1 MNLRLR
7 SAATGL
13 ALFIASALAGPFHT
27 SAQPAAAQPAAAQPA
42 AASPAGVN
50 GVRSAGASF
59 IRNCGQWPADVLF
72 GSRAPGVDLWLT
84 RAGILFDLYTLQPA
98 EAGGG
103 TAGGTTS
110 LRSGAMRRTGCIVGL
125 QFIGASNGIAARG
138 IGRLPGAFNY
148 LTGRDSSRWAR
159 NVERYSQARTEEIYP
174 GISAVFYYEAG
185 RPRYDLAVAPGADPA
200 RIAMRYTGAKS
211 VTAEA
216 NGDLVIATRAG
227 NLVQHGLYAYQRIG
241 EKEMPVACSFTVDA
255 KGLVKFT
262 VGSYDRSHQLVI
274 DPLLYSSFVGG
285 SGDDGAYAVAVD
297 ASGNAYIAGYAA
309 AWSAPPSDS
318 FPRTVGAYDRTFNG
332 GTVDAFVA
340 KFDCVS
346 DTLVYSTVIGG
357 SNFEDARAIVLD
369 NQNNAYVCG
378 FTGSS
383 DFPTTASAYA
393 RTYIGGLSDAFVLR
407 LNQNGSA
414 LDFST
419 YIGGL
424 GADGAYALRLGPGGD
439 IRVAGFTQ
447 AADYPVTRGAYDT
460 TFNGA
465 PGDIFVS
472 SLSLNGSTLNS
483 STYVGGSG
491 NDSPNGMVLD
501 AAGNAYVVGIT
512 SSTDFPTTGNAIDKT
527 FNGGAS
533 DVVVFKLNPG
543 NTALLYSTYVG
554 GNAEDIGS
562 DIALTS
568 LGAITFCG
576 STSSHD
582 YPTTPNVFQ
591 QAYRGGASDGFVS
604 QIDPTGNTLN
614 FSTMLGGPSDDYAYG
629 LALDASDHPYVCGT
643 TVSDSFPSTND
654 AYMRTHMQNSSDAF
668 ITELS
673 AGGTDLAYSTF
684 IGGGDRDVAYDIAFT
699 GSNVAYITG
708 LTKSL
713 NYPITA
719 HRYSDSLGRTRTG
732 NQEVLSYDAFISK
745 LDLRNVAILSPTR
758 PQLICGGSTVPI
770 QWSSPRLHSVNIQL
784 SHDGGATY
792 PSTLQT
798 GLDGATGGWNWIVP
812 GSLAPGSNYR
822 IRVIDAGDTTVYGE
836 SAILIA
842 PAQPTFTTQP
852 QARVLC
858 RGEAF
863 QLTAEATG
871 TSLHYQWLQG
881 GAPIQGA
888 TRTTYDGIANDT
900 ASYSLQATDTCG
912 TVVRSAIVT
921 VTFHPGPVVTGTPQ
935 STSACTGASQT
946 FTVATSGVAATYQWR
961 FNGTPIPGATGA
973 SYTIPSVKQ
982 SDAGS
987 YTVAIAYAPC
997 ESKPLVTAPA
1007 VLTVGSITIASGP
1020 DDQHVQL
1027 GQAASFSVSASGSSG
1042 LSYQWRRNGQAIP
1055 GATSSTYSIGAA
1067 AVADTGTY
1075 DVVIT
1080 GPCTAISTGAR
1091 LLIQGVGGVESQGA
1105 AFTGVRMTVTPNP
1118 VSGTAAVHIQE
1129 AGRLHGMPGARLE
1142 LTDALG
1148 RTVND
1153 LTPMLR
1159 AGSNTVTFNTDGL
1172 PDGVYYCRVRC
1183 RDWNGIVVPVVVA
1196 R

>member
-1 MNLRLR
+1 MSFRLR
-7 SAATGL
+7 SAVTGL
-13 ALFIASALAGPFHT
+13 TIFITFALAGTLKT
-27 SAQPAAAQPAAAQPA
+27 SAQPAGG
-42 AASPAGVN
+42 SPAGIN

-59 IRNCGQWPADVLF
+59 IRNRGQWPSGVLF

-84 RAGILFDLYTLQPA
+84 RAGMLFDLYTLRPA
-98 EAGGG
+98 ETGAAGG
-103 TAGGTTS
+103 TAAS
-110 LRSGAMRRTGCIVGL
+110 LRNAAVRRTGCIVGL
-125 QFIGASNGIAARG
+125 QFLGAPNGIAARG
-138 IGRLPGAFNY
+138 IGRLPGTFNY

-174 GISAVFYYEAG
+174 GISAIFYYDAG
-185 RPRYDLAVAPGADPA
+185 RPRYDLAIAPGADPT
-200 RIAMRYTGAKS
+200 RIAMRYTGAQS
-211 VTAEA
+211 VTADA
-216 NGDLVIATRAG
+216 NGDLVIATTAG

-241 EKEMPVACSFTVDA
+241 EKEVPVACSFKVDA

-262 VGSYDRSHQLVI
+262 VGRYDRSHQLVI
-274 DPLLYSSFVGG
+274 DPLLYSSFLGG

-346 DTLVYSTVIGG
+346 DTLVYSTLIGG

-393 RTYIGGLSDAFVLR
+393 KTYIGGLSDAFVLR

-439 IRVAGFTQ
+439 IRIAGFTQ

-533 DVVVFKLNPG
+533 DVVVFKLNPS
-543 NTALLYSTYVG
+543 NTTLLYSTYMG

-568 LGAITFCG
+568 QGAITFCG

-582 YPTTPNVFQ
+582 YPTTLNVFQ
-591 QAYRGGASDGFVS
+591 PAYRGGASDAFLS

-614 FSTMLGGPSDDYAYG
+614 FSTMLGGPSDDYGYG
-629 LALDASDHPYVCGT
+629 LALDGGDHPYVCGT
-643 TVSDSFPSTND
+643 TASDSFPSTTD

-673 AGGTDLAYSTF
+673 AGGTDLVYSTF

-713 NYPITA
+713 NYPVTT
-719 HRYSDSLGRTRTG
+719 HRYSDSLGRVRTG
-732 NQEVLSYDAFISK
+732 NQEVLSYDAFITK
-745 LDLRNVAILSPTR
+745 LDLRNVAIISPAS
-758 PQLICGGSTVPI
+758 PGLICGGSTMQI
-770 QWSSPRLHSVNIQL
+770 QWSSPRLHSINIQL
-784 SHDGGATY
+784 SRDGGATY

-798 GLDGATGGWNWIVP
+798 GLDGATGSWGWTVP
-812 GSLAPGSNYR
+812 GGLAPGSIYR
-822 IRVIDAGDTTVYGE
+822 IRVIDAGDTSVYGV
-836 SAILIA
+836 SALLTV
-842 PAQPTFTTQP
+842 PPVPTFTTQP
-852 QARVLC
+852 QAKVLC
-858 RGEAF
+858 HGEAF
-863 QLTAEATG
+863 QLTAQASG
-871 TSLHYQWLQG
+871 SGIRYQWLRG
-881 GAPIQGA
+881 GTPVQGA
-888 TRTTYDGIANDT
+888 TDTTYNGVANDT

-912 TVVRSAIVT
+912 TVARSAIVT
-921 VTFHPGPVVTGTPQ
+921 VTFHPGPVVTAAPQ
-935 STSACTGASQT
+935 GSSACVGASHT
-946 FTVATSGVAATYQWR
+946 FTVATSGPAATYQWQ
-961 FNGTPIPGATGA
+961 FNGAPIPGATGA

-1007 VLTVGSITIASGP
+1007 VLTVGSIDIASGP

-1027 GQAASFSVSASGSSG
+1027 GQAASFSVTASGSSG
-1042 LSYQWRRNGQAIP
+1042 LSYQWRKNGQAVA

-1080 GPCTAISTGAR
+1080 GPCTAISKGAR
-1091 LLIQGVGGVESQGA
+1091 LLIQGVGGVENTGA
-1105 AFTGVRMTVTPNP
+1105 AFAGIRMTVTPNP
-1118 VSGTAAVHIQE
+1118 VSGRAVVHLE
-1129 AGRLHGMPGARLE
+1129 DAGRLHGMPGTRLE

-1148 RTVND
+1148 RIVTD
-1153 LTPMLR
+1153 LTPMLLS
-1159 AGSNTVTFNTDGL
+1159 GSGTVTFNTEGL

-1183 RDWNGIVVPVVVA
+1183 REWNGIVAPVVVA